1 MRERVSDDEYTRQ
14 TQGKCGC
21 YNMEFMK
28 NVAKRLF
35 YLGILLVT
43 GLIRF
48 TVTSILAKHRVSM
61 VVITWNL

>member
-1 MRERVSDDEYTRQ
+1 MTVLSWNFISDRTHSFHRDEYTRQ
-14 TQGKCGC
+14 TQSKHGC

-43 GLIRF
+43 GL
-48 TVTSILAKHRVSM
+48 VVSS
-61 VVITWNL
+61 

>member
-1 MRERVSDDEYTRQ
+1 MD
-14 TQGKCGC
+14 
-21 YNMEFMK
+21 FMK

-48 TVTSILAKHRVSM
+48 TVTSILVKHRVSM